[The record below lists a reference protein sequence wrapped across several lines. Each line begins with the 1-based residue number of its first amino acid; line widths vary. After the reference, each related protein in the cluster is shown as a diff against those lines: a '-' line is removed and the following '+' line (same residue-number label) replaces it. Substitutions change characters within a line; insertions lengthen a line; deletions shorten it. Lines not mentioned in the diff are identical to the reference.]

1 MGSVADRDKLVDG
14 LGKIGNRLL
23 DVVGWGLI
31 CVWVVDKALG
41 LIMGDLVDDMSEMLS
56 GMSDSE
62 DRLTGDEG
70 SGIVRVVDQSG
81 S

>member
-1 MGSVADRDKLVDG
+1 
-14 LGKIGNRLL
+14 
-23 DVVGWGLI
+23 
-31 CVWVVDKALG
+31 